1 MPVSKCKNF
10 HQKYQTGKNIKE
22 NGYHIITT
30 NELEII
36 LNYIF
41 GVDVIGIHIQ
51 IQKVYAYIF
60 RATTNYTI
68 SIVIYINNQMQV
80 VFDLNFIIVSSVV
93 PFLICDALRV
103 VVPSV

>member
-10 HQKYQTGKNIKE
+10 RQKHQTGKNIKE

-41 GVDVIGIHIQ
+41 GVDVIRIHIQ
-51 IQKVYAYIF
+51 IQKV
-60 RATTNYTI
+60 
-68 SIVIYINNQMQV
+68 
-80 VFDLNFIIVSSVV
+80 
-93 PFLICDALRV
+93 
-103 VVPSV
+103 

>member
-10 HQKYQTGKNIKE
+10 RQKYQTGKNIKE

-36 LNYIF
+36 LSYIF

-93 PFLICDALRV
+93 PFLICDALRD
-103 VVPSV
+103 VVPFV